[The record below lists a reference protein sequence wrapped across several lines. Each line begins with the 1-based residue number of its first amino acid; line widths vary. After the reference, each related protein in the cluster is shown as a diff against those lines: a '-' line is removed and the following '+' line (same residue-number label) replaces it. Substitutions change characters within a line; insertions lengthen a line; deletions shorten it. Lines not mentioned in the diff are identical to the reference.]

1 MDASELAIFEAVA
14 RSGSITRAAQEL
26 AMVQSNVTR
35 RVRVLERDLGIAL
48 FLLRSRGVA
57 LTTAGQTLLPYAA
70 KIGRL
75 LTEARH
81 AVQDGTGPGG
91 SLVIGSLETTAAVR
105 LPPILVAYQRAYPD
119 VDVSLHT
126 GTAATL
132 IADVLE
138 YRLEGAFVAGP
149 VDHPALL
156 EEPIVT
162 ENLVVVTA
170 PTGPGLDALA
180 TVSDTKVLVFRVGC
194 AYRQRLEEVLARR
207 GVVRLRHLEL
217 GTLDGIIGCV
227 AAGLGLTLLPEA
239 SVASAKRAG
248 VIATHPLPEGEG
260 LVQTVFIRRRDQ
272 FVSSALARFVAC
284 AHISLGGARSP
295 SGQAA
300 PA

>member
-1 MDASELAIFEAVA
+1 MDASDLAIFEAVA
-14 RSGSITRAAQEL
+14 RTGGITRAAQEL

-35 RVRVLERDLGIAL
+35 RVRDLERDLGVPL
-48 FLLRSRGVA
+48 FYRRSRGVA
-57 LTTAGQTLLPYAA
+57 LTAAGQTLLPYAT
-70 KIGRL
+70 KINRL
-75 LTEARH
+75 LIEARH
-81 AVQDGTGPGG
+81 AVQDGSDPSG

-105 LPPILVAYQRAYPD
+105 LPPMLVAYHRAYPN

-126 GTAATL
+126 GTAAML
-132 IADVLE
+132 ITDVLE

-170 PTGPGLDALA
+170 PTWPALDALV
-180 TVSDTKVLVFRVGC
+180 TGSDTKVLVFRVGC
-194 AYRQRLEEVLARR
+194 AYRKRLEEVLTRR
-207 GVVRLRHLEL
+207 GVVNVRHLEF

-248 VIATHPLPEGEG
+248 AIATHPLLDGEG

-272 FVSSALARFVAC
+272 FVSSALTRFLEC
-284 AHISLGGARSP
+284 AHSSVRDLRSA
-295 SGQAA
+295 S
-300 PA
+300 